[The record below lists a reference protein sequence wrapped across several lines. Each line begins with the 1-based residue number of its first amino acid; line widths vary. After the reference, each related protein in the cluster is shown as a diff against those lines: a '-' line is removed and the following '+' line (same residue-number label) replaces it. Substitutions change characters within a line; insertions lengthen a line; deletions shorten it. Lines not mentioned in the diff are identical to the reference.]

1 MFIYRKSRSIL
12 WSKLTFYEYI
22 CFIWGQGVTNQINKY
37 YYFIIHFPD
46 CTINRCLGII
56 HTYSVQPL
64 GRRSLQVFRSKIKT
78 IFLSISV
85 IILAASLISYPQ
97 ESFEAS
103 IRGLNMWWE
112 VVFPSLLP
120 FFIVS
125 EMLIGFGVV
134 KFIGVMLEPLMR
146 PLFKVPGVGGF
157 VWAMGMAS
165 GFPAGAKFT
174 ARLRQE
180 GQLTRIE
187 AERLVSFTNSS
198 NPLFIFGAVSVG
210 FFYNPHLGVVLALAH
225 YLGNICVGLIMR
237 FHGNE
242 SPEEKEKETTKSSF
256 KLRSALSALH
266 QTRLK
271 DKRPIGKLLGDAVSS
286 SIQTL
291 LMVGGFIILFS
302 VINKLLYHLHIT
314 AALAKG
320 FDLVLKSLSFSEML
334 SIPFISGL
342 FEITLGSQLT
352 SQVQEATLL
361 QQAMLTSFILAFSG
375 FSVQAQVASI
385 LAQTDIRFQ
394 PFFFARIIHGL
405 FASLF
410 ALLLWK
416 PIYVRFY
423 GTEQPSNA
431 IPVSFFEEGT
441 WLHTYYHK
449 LIEAGPLITIFSLAI
464 YVMLLY
470 LRMRKSIH

>member
-1 MFIYRKSRSIL
+1 ML
-12 WSKLTFYEYI
+12 QSKL
-22 CFIWGQGVTNQINKY
+22 
-37 YYFIIHFPD
+37 
-46 CTINRCLGII
+46 
-56 HTYSVQPL
+56 
-64 GRRSLQVFRSKIKT
+64 KT
-78 IFLSISV
+78 ILLSISV
-85 IILAASLISYPQ
+85 TILAGSLIFYPQ
-97 ESFEAS
+97 ESLDAS

-112 VVFPSLLP
+112 IVFPSLLP

-134 KFIGVMLEPLMR
+134 KFIGVLLEPLMR

-180 GQLTRIE
+180 GQLSQIE

-210 FFYNPHLGVVLALAH
+210 FFYNPHLGLTLALAH

-237 FHGNE
+237 FYGKE
-242 SPEEKEKETTKSSF
+242 SPKDSTQLKKKF
-256 KLRSALSALH
+256 KIRSAFSALH

-271 DKRPIGKLLGDAVSS
+271 DNRPIGKLLGDAVNS

-314 AALAKG
+314 ATLAKSVE
-320 FDLVLKSLSFSEML
+320 FLLSSMSFPEML

-342 FEITLGSQLT
+342 FEITLGSKLT
-352 SQVQEATLL
+352 SQVVDATLL
-361 QQAMLTSFILAFSG
+361 QKAMITSFILAFSG

-385 LAQTDIRFQ
+385 LAETDIRYK
-394 PFFFARIIHGL
+394 PFFIARIIQGV
-405 FASLF
+405 FASIFTLI
-410 ALLLWK
+410 LWK
-416 PIYVRFY
+416 PVYLRY
-423 GTEQPSNA
+423 NSNDRPSNA
-431 IPVSFFEEGT
+431 LPVGFFGDGS
-441 WLHTYYHK
+441 WVNQLYHQ
-449 LIEAGPLITIFSLAI
+449 LISIGPLFTILSLLV
-464 YVMLLY
+464 YVLILY
-470 LRMRKSIH
+470 SRLKKQ